1 LKRAPKNYFPGNVGG
16 GGEEIFSRRTIPKL
30 HVFDQIVL
38 MCTFYSCWSVRAIN
52 RANPFIMHFSFIK
65 REFEKSQTSKP
76 KKRRED
82 GDSDEDM
89 SDDEGILG
97 IY

>member
-1 LKRAPKNYFPGNVGG
+1 
-16 GGEEIFSRRTIPKL
+16 
-30 HVFDQIVL
+30 
-38 MCTFYSCWSVRAIN
+38 
-52 RANPFIMHFSFIK
+52 MHFSFIK
-65 REFEKSQTSKP
+65 REFEKSQINKP